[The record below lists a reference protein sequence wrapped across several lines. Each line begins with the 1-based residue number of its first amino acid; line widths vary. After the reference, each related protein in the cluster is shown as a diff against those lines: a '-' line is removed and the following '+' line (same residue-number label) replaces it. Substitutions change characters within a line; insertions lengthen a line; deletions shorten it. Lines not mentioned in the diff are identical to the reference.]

1 MRKLQDKLKDFEGLV
16 NTVQDTVP
24 HAAVRKLYKIAKDLA
39 TELDRLEGALA
50 NVEQVAE
57 TLKPF
62 PDNESI
68 YADQIREMTEEI
80 SALNGRLKEIEILEA
95 QIAELKSDKWYTPI
109 WNDKDTVKPGKV
121 YCSDSTGDYTRKTPY
136 QFETTNDK

>member
-39 TELDRLEGALA
+39 AELDRLEGALA

-57 TLKPF
+57 PLKPF

-80 SALNGRLKEIEILEA
+80 KILEA

-109 WNDKDTVKPGKV
+109 WDNKDTVKPGEV
-121 YCSDSTGDYTRKTPY
+121 YCSDGTSGYTRKTPY